1 MRWMD
6 LVHSF
11 KHVESGE
18 TLPPVILVGTHADL
32 LLEDPGDKVTKVK
45 DIICDTAR
53 DFSNHIIGKT
63 FTVDNTLA
71 GKQLDEEDPQIV
83 SLRQEILKV
92 GEGMPHTKMEVPL
105 KWLQVE
111 NKVCDLASE
120 GTNYITREN
129 FKKDIC
135 DKICEFKI
143 KDDFEV
149 LLHFLHDRGT
159 VVYHG
164 CANEKRSLVV
174 LNPKWLVDILCQII
188 TVEKQNEEHTRIHNL
203 RKDLRNKGILHAQLL
218 DDACERLKLKDVKES
233 LLDIMKK
240 FNLLCE
246 YTSKEGSSIYLVPCM
261 LTSKPDNKPK
271 PGNQG
276 PAPVY
281 ITFNTQYVPG
291 GLFSRLIVL
300 FVKYA
305 ERIHSVQPKLYANF
319 ARLFIGKFTGVEF
332 VCYKRVIKV
341 RVWDYSN
348 SNSNPVEKES
358 QICSE
363 LLRFLKDSLKRLHD
377 ECHWLREVSWDLC
390 ARCNLCPP
398 ELASETEECL
408 WHGEKGC
415 CHDDCAHY
423 VSVTKKLVLCSRTDG
438 PNFCPPKTWCQSSED
453 ASRHN
458 QDDALDKEQTST
470 VGSKR
475 QRPNLDTQA
484 TVPAEVART

>member
-1 MRWMD
+1 MTAFHHKCALYVSDHLSTASSEGKALGKEDITKKIAELSVDDELHEPQEKKTTTKEKSDNDDGIWPVIWDFAGQAIFRAIHPIFVSREAIYVLVIDLTKELSAIAQCCVKEPDYKEVEILAPDGNDTNLDHIMRWMD

-18 TLPPVILVGTHADL
+18 ILPPVILVGTHADL
-32 LLEDPGDKVTKVK
+32 LQEDPGDKVTKVK
-45 DIICDTAR
+45 DTICDTAR

-92 GEGMPHTKMEVPL
+92 GEGMPHTKVEVPL

-111 NKVCDLASE
+111 NKVDDLASKE
-120 GTNYITREN
+120 TNYITRED
-129 FKKDIC
+129 FKKNIC
-135 DKICEFKI
+135 DEICQFEI
-143 KDDFEV
+143 EDDFEV

-188 TVEKQNEEHTRIHNL
+188 TVEKQNEEQTRIYNL

-261 LTSKPDNKPK
+261 LTSKPDD
-271 PGNQG
+271 
-276 PAPVY
+276 
-281 ITFNTQYVPG
+281 
-291 GLFSRLIVL
+291 
-300 FVKYA
+300 
-305 ERIHSVQPKLYANF
+305 
-319 ARLFIGKFTGVEF
+319 
-332 VCYKRVIKV
+332 KR
-341 RVWDYSN
+341 S
-348 SNSNPVEKES
+348 
-358 QICSE
+358 
-363 LLRFLKDSLKRLHD
+363 
-377 ECHWLREVSWDLC
+377 
-390 ARCNLCPP
+390 
-398 ELASETEECL
+398 
-408 WHGEKGC
+408 
-415 CHDDCAHY
+415 
-423 VSVTKKLVLCSRTDG
+423 
-438 PNFCPPKTWCQSSED
+438 
-453 ASRHN
+453 
-458 QDDALDKEQTST
+458 
-470 VGSKR
+470 
-475 QRPNLDTQA
+475 
-484 TVPAEVART
+484 